1 MTRIPADKSALFD
14 AWAVPEVKEGQIVQ
28 AEKLKK
34 RGPRGELID
43 VDKNEV
49 IYNKITA
56 AQLEEISNQAYE
68 DVRVQAHKEGFKQG
82 HDEGYQAGLKA
93 AQQTIKQ
100 QTGALNTAVAQIYQF
115 LGGQD
120 DEVEQALV
128 NVAICIASAV
138 LRRELTIDA
147 SHLQQVIREAI
158 ELLPMAASHIQVHL
172 SEADY
177 ELLSEHSEIPD
188 VWQLQIDRK
197 LTPGGCRVTSQHSIV
212 DYTLEEQF
220 QQTVNQLVEKRFETL
235 SAQARGRAQSDRKR
249 PPHDKDSSEGN

>member
-1 MTRIPADKSALFD
+1 MTRIPADKSALFN

-34 RGPRGELID
+34 RGPKGELID

-49 IYNKITA
+49 IYNKLTA
-56 AQLEEISNQAYE
+56 AQLEEIANQAYE
-68 DVRVQAHKEGFKQG
+68 DVREQAHKEGFKQG

-100 QTGALNTAVAQIYQF
+100 QTNSLNTAVSEVYKF
-115 LGGQD
+115 LAGQD

-138 LRRELTIDA
+138 LRRELTIDS
-147 SHLQQVIREAI
+147 SHMQQLISEAI
-158 ELLPMAASHIQVHL
+158 DLLPMAASKIQIHL

-188 VWQLQIDRK
+188 AWQLQIDRK

-235 SAQARGRAQSDRKR
+235 STQARGRSQSNQKTSPHDSDRSG
-249 PPHDKDSSEGN
+249 SS